1 MVEDLN
7 LLEGR
12 LKPLQGSVLSYNSG
26 KFLEFARICLP
37 KKEENKTHSIHSPP
51 LACQESFRQELP
63 WLTCFS
69 RKLHRNLSLS
79 AGL

>member
-51 LACQESFRQELP
+51 SLP
-63 WLTCFS
+63 VKKVLDKS
-69 RKLHRNLSLS
+69 YL
-79 AGL
+79 G